1 MKIVKFTSTVTVQ
14 NLLDG
19 AIVTLVIVKMAKA
32 SITNVAMN
40 EVLIVDNTVHFHYY
54 LLCDFADLFWKKK
67 KRSLCLSDC
76 KMAIERHGILL

>member
-54 LLCDFADLFWKKK
+54 LLCDFAVLINSVFFWKTKQV
-67 KRSLCLSDC
+67 CVLSD
-76 KMAIERHGILL
+76 